1 MSTLA
6 DAPVTRNT
14 NKPDLSLSDFH
25 AREVDFE
32 LDPSRITDWCG
43 GDPWRTLYFNTLSLT
58 FPVGERFFISTV
70 AHFRDK
76 ITDPK
81 LRAEV
86 AAFITQEATHT
97 REHLA
102 YNKVISTLVDVT
114 ELEAKLHHHMEVRV
128 KTRLSPVDQLAV
140 TCALEHFTAIMAE
153 DTLRNT
159 AQTEGAEPQ
168 YRRLWT
174 WHALEECE
182 HKSVAYDVFQ
192 TVTRGMRNRRRMTI
206 MFFAAISFYIYN
218 GRFMYALMKA
228 QGHHRS
234 PVAWAKLMWSVFGNP
249 GPMRRIIPNY
259 LKYYNRNF
267 HPRDIDDSRVLSDT
281 RRLVDSWA

>member
-1 MSTLA
+1 MTTLV
-6 DAPVTRNT
+6 DGPVIQNT
-14 NKPDLSLSDFH
+14 KKVDPSLSDFH

-32 LDPSRITDWCG
+32 LDASRITDWCG
-43 GDPWRTLYFNTLSLT
+43 GDPWRTLYFNALSLT

-70 AHFRDK
+70 AHFRDSV
-76 ITDPK
+76 TDPK

-97 REHLA
+97 REHIA
-102 YNKVISTLVDVT
+102 YNKAIATIVDVS
-114 ELEAKLHHHMEVRV
+114 ELENKLAHHMEVVV
-128 KTRLSPVDQLAV
+128 KKRLSPVDQLAV

-159 AQTEGAEPQ
+159 AQTADAVPEF
-168 YRRLWT
+168 RRLWT

-182 HKSVAYDVFQ
+182 HKSVAFDVFQ
-192 TVTRGMRNRRRMTI
+192 LVSGGKRNVRRRSI
-206 MFFAAISFYIYN
+206 MFFASISFYIFN
-218 GRFMYALMKA
+218 ARFMYALMKA

-234 PVAWAKLMWSVFGNP
+234 PIAWAKLIWSIFGNP

-259 LKYYNRNF
+259 LKYYRGNF
-267 HPRDIDDSRVLSDT
+267 HPRDIDDSRVLTNT
-281 RRLVDSWA
+281 RQLVESWA